1 VKSTETGHFAQTI
14 FESFSVPI
22 FPETSE
28 IEKLLNALRKSDC
41 VERSVQLLAQE
52 SKKKIEEAN
61 QERDKVLLK
70 ET

>member
-1 VKSTETGHFAQTI
+1 
-14 FESFSVPI
+14 
-22 FPETSE
+22 
-28 IEKLLNALRKSDC
+28 
-41 VERSVQLLAQE
+41 LAQE